1 MKKPNIPLTKDTI
14 DTDDLK
20 IISEW
25 LMKTPRLT
33 KGEVTIEFEKAWAS
47 WTGTKY
53 AVMVNS
59 GSSANLLALY
69 AMKISGNL
77 KNNKVVVPSLSWA
90 TTVAPLMQLG
100 FDPILCETDSD
111 NLGMSP
117 SHLER
122 IIEQHNPAGLILVHV
137 LGFPCNMNKI
147 SSLCKNNNM
156 FIIEDSC
163 ETVGSRIGEKKT
175 GTFGICSTFSLYFG
189 HHISTIEG
197 GMICTDDEDMR
208 DTLLMLRSHGW
219 DRDLRKSKQVELREK
234 YNITD
239 FHALYSFYIPAFNV
253 RSTDLQ
259 AKIGLRQI
267 EKLDSIVE
275 KRNKNYLIYQDK
287 IKNNFWKPNPDK
299 THFISS
305 LAYPIINPKRDK
317 IVDELNKNS
326 IENRPLVCGSIGR
339 QPFWID
345 LYGESRLEF
354 ADKVHDYGLYVPN
367 NHQMS
372 EEEVIF
378 VCEVINRVL

>member
-175 GTFGICSTFSLYFG
+175 GTFGICSTFSLYFC